1 MSVPSF
7 CPILDTAFCADP
19 QETAQNGRGQR
30 PVSRF
35 QGGRRRV
42 RCAPLEAAGAI
53 LDGGARILQFRH
65 KGVSSRAIFETAQA
79 IADLCRA
86 AGAIFIVNDRADVA
100 MILHAGVH
108 LGQTDLAPGDARR
121 MLGDEAI
128 VGFSTHN
135 EAQWRAAES
144 EPVDYVALGPIFGTT
159 SKDRPDPAVG
169 VEELRRLRPLTSKPL
184 VAIGGITRGNAL
196 SVFDAGADSVAVIG
210 DLLAGCTSAAEI
222 RRRTEEWLQLTSKP
236 APVS

>member
-1 MSVPSF
+1 MIVPSF
-7 CPILDTAFCADP
+7 CPILDTAFCTDLLEA
-19 QETAQNGRGQR
+19 AHNGRGGR

-35 QGGRRRV
+35 QGERRRV
-42 RCAPLEAAGAI
+42 LCTPLEAARAI
-53 LDGGARILQFRH
+53 LDGGAGILQFRH
-65 KGVSSRAIFETAQA
+65 KGVFSRAVFETARA

-86 AGAIFIVNDRADVA
+86 AGAMFVVDDRADVA

-121 MLGDEAI
+121 MLGDDALI
-128 VGFSTHN
+128 GFSTHN
-135 EAQWRAAES
+135 EAQLRAAAA

-169 VEELRRLRPLTSKPL
+169 VEELRKLRPLTSKPL
-184 VAIGGITRGNAL
+184 VAIGGITRGNAP
-196 SVFDAGADSVAVIG
+196 SVFGAGADSMAVIG
-210 DLLAGCTSAAEI
+210 DLLAGRASAAEI

-236 APVS
+236 ARVS